1 MPLVAGRTDN
11 DNLLLRLVLAETA
24 TGDRGAGAHVE
35 LLAARHDA
43 SRLRGDTVHRR
54 EEARFVLGVKRDARG
69 ALALALGN
77 WEVQR
82 EPWDLRVLLAAA
94 LAAKDP
100 AAAAPALAFLDESH
114 LEDVRIRAIAESV
127 RALR

>member
-1 MPLVAGRTDN
+1 
-11 DNLLLRLVLAETA
+11 
-24 TGDRGAGAHVE
+24 VE
-35 LLAARHDA
+35 LLAARYDD

-54 EEARFVLGVKRDARG
+54 EEARFVLGVKHDAGG
-69 ALALALGN
+69 ALALARGN

-100 AAAAPALAFLDESH
+100 TAAAPALAFLDENH
-114 LEDVRIRAIAESV
+114 LEDVRIRALAQSL